1 MYRMT
6 TNRNRGRFAPLAL
19 AALALPLLSASLLL
33 PASVRAQETPAT
45 PKAASKS
52 TLTGVSLPAGVQR
65 ITQKGVTDAGVS
77 QLKRV
82 ATNGGLNLG
91 KTEHFGWKGEDHDTA
106 RSEALIK
113 KSVAALEAGGW
124 SYKKVT
130 EKKVDGG
137 GTLVYFLAL
146 NQKKN
151 QAILGC
157 WTIGESFLILNWG
170 EISKAEN
177 PDTGEEP
184 ATGTGGSDSGNGA
197 AL

>member
-6 TNRNRGRFAPLAL
+6 TNRKGRRKAPLA
-19 AALALPLLSASLLL
+19 AAVLALPLLSASLLL
-33 PASVRAQETPAT
+33 PTASRAQESPTASKT
-45 PKAASKS
+45 ASKS
-52 TLTGVSLPAGVQR
+52 VLTGVSLPAGVQR
-65 ITQKGVTDAGVS
+65 ITQKSVVDAGVS

-91 KTEHFGWKGEDHDTA
+91 KTEHYGWKGEDHDTA

-113 KSVAALEAGGW
+113 KSVTALEAGGW

-130 EKKVDGG
+130 EKKVEGG

-151 QAILGC
+151 QAVLGC

-170 EISKAEN
+170 EISKAET
-177 PDTGEEP
+177 PGTGDEP
-184 ATGTGGSDSGNGA
+184 TTGTGGSPSGNGA
-197 AL
+197 TL